1 MGVFIFFCWMVFCRF
16 VCWKVWISWG
26 ICWVVFL
33 KLNVMRVSM
42 YVEIVVLFGDGIG
55 LEVVVVVVVVL
66 KVVVDCFNYIF
77 IFSEYDIGGIV
88 IDCYG
93 ELLLVLIF
101 VVCQVVN
108 VVLLGV
114 VGGLKWFDLNVRVCL
129 EQGLLVICKVLGLYV
144 NLCLVCIYE
153 VVLYVLLIKVEL
165 LQDVDFVVV
174 CELIG
179 GIYFGD
185 KICDVDSVSDL
196 CCYIVVEIE
205 CVLCSVFCLVW
216 QCRGKVILVDKVN
229 VFEILCLWCDVVVCI
244 GCEEF
249 LDVVL
254 EYQLVDL
261 MVMYLL
267 VKLCEY
273 DVIVIENMFGDIFID
288 EVLMLVGLLG
298 LLLLVLLGEL
308 GVVGIYEFIYG
319 LVLDIVGKG
328 IVNLYVMIFSVVM
341 LLCYLLGLE
350 VEVVVVEVVVYV
362 VLDDGVF
369 IVDLVV
375 KGKVVSMV
383 VVIDVVLVKLG

>member
-1 MGVFIFFCWMVFCRF
+1 
-16 VCWKVWISWG
+16 
-26 ICWVVFL
+26 
-33 KLNVMRVSM
+33 M
-42 YVEIVVLFGDGIG
+42 YVEIVVLLGDGIG
-55 LEVVVVVVVVL
+55 LEVVVVVLVVL
-66 KVVVDCFNYIF
+66 DMVVECFGYIF
-77 IFSEYDIGGIV
+77 CFIEYDIGGIV

-93 ELLLVLIF
+93 ELLLVVMLE
-101 VVCQVVN
+101 VCCIVYVI
-108 VVLLGV
+108 LFGV
-114 VGGLKWFDLNVRVCL
+114 VGGLKWFDLNVMVCL

-144 NLCLVCIYE
+144 NLCLVCFYL
-153 VVLYVLLIKVEL
+153 VVFGVLLIKVEL
-165 LQDVDFVVV
+165 FEGVDVVVV

-179 GIYFGD
+179 GIYFGE
-185 KICDVDSVSDL
+185 KICIVDSVSDL
-196 CCYIVVEIE
+196 CSYSVGEIE
-205 CVLCSVFCLVW
+205 CVLCIVFWLVW
-216 QCRGKVILVDKVN
+216 ICCGKVILVDKVN
-229 VFEILCLWCDVVVCI
+229 VLEILCLWCDVVVWI

-288 EVLMLVGLLG
+288 EVLMLVGLFG
-298 LLLLVLLGEL
+298 LLLLVLLGEF

-328 IVNLYVMIFSVVM
+328 IVNFYVMIFSVVM

-362 VLDDGVF
+362 VLDVGVF

-375 KGKVVSMV
+375 GGVVVSIFQ
-383 VVIDVVLVKLG
+383 VIEVVLVYLCI